1 KVPASTETGETP
13 REQGAT
19 TENIGPYLKKEQR
32 SPRGWLTGR
41 MPSGLSP
48 RAARRRPALA
58 GSDVVSARRGTVP
71 QSSERVKL
79 GSSRSLAD

>member
-1 KVPASTETGETP
+1 MKVPASTETGETPRHPSTAAALGTPP

-41 MPSGLSP
+41 MPSGLS
-48 RAARRRPALA
+48 
-58 GSDVVSARRGTVP
+58 
-71 QSSERVKL
+71 
-79 GSSRSLAD
+79 